1 MDYTIREMRI
11 DEYPLLDDFLYQ
23 AIYQPDKTNLA
34 PKSIIN
40 NSELQVYIK
49 GFGTQKDDHCFC
61 AEVDNKVVGAVW
73 VRNINGYGSIDN
85 VTVEFAISVFDKY
98 QRMGIGTALMKKMLK
113 YLKKLNYPK
122 ASLAVQKGNYAV
134 RMYQKVGFEIVD
146 ENEQEYIM
154 IHRLGNKMTNKDI
167 LEIALQQSAYDCNC
181 ETKDFLA
188 EHNIVSISKS
198 NPKARKY
205 IPFPLE
211 CA

>member
-1 MDYTIREMRI
+1 MEYIIRQMKVS
-11 DEYPLLDDFLYQ
+11 EYPLLKDFLYQ

-134 RMYQKVGFEIVD
+134 RMYQKVGFEIAC

-154 IHRLGNKMTNKDI
+154 IHRLSYEN
-167 LEIALQQSAYDCNC
+167 Y
-181 ETKDFLA
+181 
-188 EHNIVSISKS
+188 
-198 NPKARKY
+198 
-205 IPFPLE
+205 
-211 CA
+211 

>member
-1 MDYTIREMRI
+1 MKVS
-11 DEYPLLDDFLYQ
+11 EYPLLKDFLYQ

-134 RMYQKVGFEIVD
+134 RMYQKVGFEIAC

-154 IHRLGNKMTNKDI
+154 IHRLSYEND
-167 LEIALQQSAYDCNC
+167 
-181 ETKDFLA
+181 
-188 EHNIVSISKS
+188 
-198 NPKARKY
+198 
-205 IPFPLE
+205 
-211 CA
+211 

>member
-73 VRNINGYGSIDN
+73 VRNINGYGSIDD
-85 VTVEFAISVFDKY
+85 VTVEFAISVFDEY
-98 QRMGIGTALMKKMLK
+98 QKMGIGTALMDRMLEH
-113 YLKKLNYPK
+113 LKELNYPK

-134 RMYQKVGFEIVD
+134 RMYQKVGFEIAC

-154 IHRLGNKMTNKDI
+154 IHRLSYEND
-167 LEIALQQSAYDCNC
+167 
-181 ETKDFLA
+181 
-188 EHNIVSISKS
+188 
-198 NPKARKY
+198 
-205 IPFPLE
+205 
-211 CA
+211 

>member
-73 VRNINGYGSIDN
+73 VRNINGYGSIDD
-85 VTVEFAISVFDKY
+85 VTVEFAISVFDEY
-98 QRMGIGTALMKKMLK
+98 QKMGIGTALMNRMLEH
-113 YLKKLNYPK
+113 LKELNYPK

-134 RMYQKVGFEIVD
+134 RMYQKVGFEIAC

-154 IHRLGNKMTNKDI
+154 IHRLSYEND
-167 LEIALQQSAYDCNC
+167 
-181 ETKDFLA
+181 
-188 EHNIVSISKS
+188 
-198 NPKARKY
+198 
-205 IPFPLE
+205 
-211 CA
+211 

>member
-1 MDYTIREMRI
+1 MEYIIRQMKVS
-11 DEYPLLDDFLYQ
+11 EYPLLKDFLYQ

-49 GFGTQKDDHCFC
+49 GFDTQKDDHCFC

-134 RMYQKVGFEIVD
+134 RMYQKVGFEIAC

-154 IHRLGNKMTNKDI
+154 IHRLSYEN
-167 LEIALQQSAYDCNC
+167 Y
-181 ETKDFLA
+181 
-188 EHNIVSISKS
+188 
-198 NPKARKY
+198 
-205 IPFPLE
+205 
-211 CA
+211 